1 MSRCFWLPLSG
12 VKAFAT
18 QQKVR
23 ELKSRMA
30 KLSVLKIKVPPTTII
45 LQSPG
50 NMNNVKSVKHGIN
63 ANKIEQKSILS
74 EKFKTLFNFHR
85 IEWSKTSDRLNRY
98 DQNNML
104 LKIENYVKI

>member
-1 MSRCFWLPLSG
+1 
-12 VKAFAT
+12 
-18 QQKVR
+18 
-23 ELKSRMA
+23 MA

>member
-1 MSRCFWLPLSG
+1 MSSCFWLPLCG

-23 ELKSRMA
+23 ELKKRMA
-30 KLSVLKIKVPPTTII
+30 KLSVLKIKVPLTTII
-45 LQSPG
+45 LQSPE

-63 ANKIEQKSILS
+63 ADKIEQKSILS
-74 EKFKTLFNFHR
+74 EKFKTLFYER

-98 DQNNML
+98 DQNNMP